1 MLQALF
7 LFDEK
12 NKMTPKTVISDIDQI
27 YCELGSIGLVSGM
40 YPVDHAESEEN
51 VCLSKNTMES
61 IKAIQ
66 KEHGFDYYDLASI
79 GPGHIEKYE
88 EVKKRNSQLHWHLAP
103 ETRLFLKGGGA
114 FGIFKRPWLGICLL
128 NAGGFV
134 QIPEKTY
141 HWFDYGKIDYTRPPE
156 YQVVRFWKNEEE
168 ARPSAIPHPATSVGN
183 VVDWIQPFPTYDVL
197 LSFLQDDRK
206 FE

>member
-27 YCELGSIGLVSGM
+27 YYELGSIGLVSGM

-51 VCLSKNTMES
+51 VCLAKNTMES
-61 IKAIQ
+61 IKGIQ

-79 GPGHIEKYE
+79 GPDHIEKYE

-128 NAGGFV
+128 NA
-134 QIPEKTY
+134 
-141 HWFDYGKIDYTRPPE
+141 
-156 YQVVRFWKNEEE
+156 
-168 ARPSAIPHPATSVGN
+168 
-183 VVDWIQPFPTYDVL
+183 
-197 LSFLQDDRK
+197 DRK
-206 FE
+206 SVV

>member
-1 MLQALF
+1 MVQALF

-12 NKMTPKTVISDIDQI
+12 NKTIPKTVISDVKQI
-27 YCELGSIGLVSGM
+27 YRELESIGLVSGM
-40 YPVDHAESEEN
+40 YPIGHTGNKDNDCSTNA
-51 VCLSKNTMES
+51 TIRS
-61 IKAIQ
+61 INAIQ
-66 KEHGFDYYDLASI
+66 REHGFGYYDVASI
-79 GPGHIEKYE
+79 GPSHIDKYE
-88 EVKKRNSQLHWHLAP
+88 EVKKRNSQLHWHHAR

-141 HWFDYGKIDYTRPPE
+141 HWFDYGKIDPARPPE
-156 YQVVRFWKNEEE
+156 YKVVRFWGN
-168 ARPSAIPHPATSVGN
+168 AQVAQTSATPHPATTVGD

-197 LSFLQDDRK
+197 LGFLQGDRN
-206 FE
+206 FG